1 MSFSSEVKAE
11 CCQIRFDRRSLAIA
25 ECYGILLYCNT
36 FRASEIRII
45 TACASFA
52 ERLPRLFRRAFN
64 LSFDQVP
71 PENAVGKRSF
81 CIRDHEKILRI
92 LDCFGADE
100 KSLLS
105 HHVNLGILEEDGCPE
120 AFVRGAF
127 LAGGSVTDPEKRFHL
142 ELATSHRSVCRELR
156 SILLELELEPKEA
169 TRGAHSLLYFK
180 KDDQISDFLARI
192 GAQVSSMHIITA
204 KVEKEMRNTVT
215 RQINCDSANADKTV
229 SAAMRQVD
237 AIRKVLKRDGLD
249 ALDEPL
255 RDAALLRLAN
265 PEASLYDLSLLS
277 NPPVT
282 KSCLSH
288 RLNRIILFAGE
299 EEGGKP
305 LPGGSGVKG
314 YAGEQAP

>member
-45 TACASFA
+45 TACPDFA
-52 ERLPRLFRRAFN
+52 ERLPRLFRKAFSV
-64 LSFDQVP
+64 SFDQVP
-71 PENAVGKRSF
+71 PEDAAGKRSF

-92 LDCFGADE
+92 LDSFGTDE

-105 HHVNLGILEEDGCPE
+105 HHVNLGILEEEGCPE

-142 ELATSHRSVCRELR
+142 ELATSHRSVCGEMR

-169 TRGAHSLLYFK
+169 SRGAHALLYFK
-180 KDDQISDFLARI
+180 KADQISDFLARV
-192 GAQVSSMHIITA
+192 GAQ
-204 KVEKEMRNTVT
+204 VT

-229 SAAMRQVD
+229 SAAIRQNE
-237 AIRKVLKRDGLD
+237 AIRKVLKRDGMD
-249 ALDEPL
+249 ALPEPL

-265 PEASLYDLSLLS
+265 PEASLSDLALLS

-288 RLNRIILFAGE
+288 RLNKIISLAGE
-299 EEGGKP
+299 EE
-305 LPGGSGVKG
+305 S
-314 YAGEQAP
+314 

>member
-45 TACASFA
+45 TACPDFA
-52 ERLPRLFRRAFN
+52 ERLPRLFRKAFSV
-64 LSFDQVP
+64 SFDQVP
-71 PENAVGKRSF
+71 PEDAAGKRSF

-92 LDCFGADE
+92 LDSFGTDE

-105 HHVNLGILEEDGCPE
+105 HHVNLGILEEEGCPE

-142 ELATSHRSVCRELR
+142 ELATSHRSVCGEMR

-169 TRGAHSLLYFK
+169 SRGAHALLYFK
-180 KDDQISDFLARI
+180 K
-192 GAQVSSMHIITA
+192 MHIITA

-229 SAAMRQVD
+229 SAAIRQNE
-237 AIRKVLKRDGLD
+237 AIRKVLKRDGMD
-249 ALDEPL
+249 ALPEPL

-265 PEASLYDLSLLS
+265 PEASLSDLALLS

-288 RLNRIILFAGE
+288 RLNKIISLAGE
-299 EEGGKP
+299 EE
-305 LPGGSGVKG
+305 S
-314 YAGEQAP
+314 

>member
-45 TACASFA
+45 TACPDFA
-52 ERLPRLFRRAFN
+52 ERLPRLFRKAFSV
-64 LSFDQVP
+64 SFDQVP
-71 PENAVGKRSF
+71 PEDAAGKRSF

-92 LDCFGADE
+92 LDSFGTDE

-105 HHVNLGILEEDGCPE
+105 HHVNLGILEEEGCPE

-142 ELATSHRSVCRELR
+142 ELATSHRSVCGEMR

-169 TRGAHSLLYFK
+169 SRGAHALLYFK
-180 KDDQISDFLARI
+180 KADQISDFLARV

-229 SAAMRQVD
+229 SAAIRQNE
-237 AIRKVLKRDGLD
+237 AIRKVLKRDGMD
-249 ALDEPL
+249 ALPEPL

-265 PEASLYDLSLLS
+265 PEASLADLAQLS
-277 NPPVT
+277 IPPVT
-282 KSCLSH
+282 KSCLNH
-288 RLNRIILFAGE
+288 RMKKILTLAARE
-299 EEGGKP
+299 
-305 LPGGSGVKG
+305 
-314 YAGEQAP
+314 